1 MKVRIERTFVDKYTQ
16 ERREAGSIVEFDD
29 DRAAEL
35 LADPRNV
42 VSEVKEEKGQE
53 PTEPEKKPVKKPAP
67 KKKAS
72 KK

>member
-1 MKVRIERTFVDKYTQ
+1 MKVRIEKTFVDKYTQ

-35 LADPRNV
+35 LADPRKV
-42 VSEVKEEKGQE
+42 VSEIKEEEKGQE
-53 PTEPEKKPVKKPAP
+53 PEKKAAKPKTTP
-67 KKKAS
+67 KKKTT

>member
-29 DRAAEL
+29 GRAAEL

>member
-1 MKVRIERTFVDKYTQ
+1 MKVKINMTFIDKITGK
-16 ERREAGSIVEFDD
+16 RMIAGSEAEYDEQ
-29 DRAAEL
+29 RAAEL
-35 LADPRNV
+35 LADQRNV
-42 VSEVKEEKGQE
+42 VTKIDEDEDQE

>member
-1 MKVRIERTFVDKYTQ
+1 MKVKINMTFIDKITGK
-16 ERREAGSIVEFDD
+16 RMIAGSEAEYDEQ
-29 DRAAEL
+29 RAAEL

-42 VSEVKEEKGQE
+42 VTKIDEDEDQE